1 MATGAAWSAR
11 ANARQAAVRVEGLH
25 TLRRQLKAAGLDLQ
39 DLKDAHARV
48 VEVVL
53 VDAERL
59 VPRRTGR
66 LASTIR
72 GSATPNY
79 SVVRA
84 GRAAVPYAAPIHWGW
99 RAHHIQQQPYLQ
111 DAIEQNRD
119 QITGIMLHKLQQ
131 VIDTI
136 EGAPGP

>member
-1 MATGAAWSAR
+1 M
-11 ANARQAAVRVEGLH
+11 EGLR
-25 TLRRQLKAAGLDLQ
+25 TLQRQLKAAGLDLQ

-48 VEVVL
+48 LEVVL
-53 VDAERL
+53 SDAERR

-66 LASTIR
+66 LAASVR
-72 GSATPNY
+72 GSATANY

-99 RAHHIQQQPYLQ
+99 RKHNIQQQPFML
-111 DAIEQNRD
+111 DAIEGNRD
-119 QITGIMLHKLQQ
+119 EITGIMLHKLQA